1 MADGQRF
8 REEAI
13 ACHAFVPGEFNKSK
27 LRNNMTSVIDLFS
40 DETRRNPYP
49 IYAQLRSSSPVL
61 HLPPPVD
68 LWMIFDYD
76 GVKRALSDHES
87 FSSAVPAPKDWFLF
101 FDPPRHTKL
110 RALISGAFTPRVI
123 SNLEPRIRE
132 LSRELLDAAMKS
144 GEMDLAL
151 DYAVPLPMKVIAE
164 MVGIPAADWSR
175 FKSWSDGL
183 LKLSYSMRGM
193 EADAE
198 AATAL
203 SGFTAVTAEMNV
215 YLAEM
220 IEQRRAAPKDD
231 LLSRLI
237 AAEVDG
243 EQLSQSEILGFF
255 QLLIVGG
262 QETTTNLINNAILC
276 FIDWPEQL
284 TRLREVPEL
293 LPSAIEEVLRF
304 RSPIQW
310 LMRTPKHDIEMRG
323 TIIPAGKLVLAMVGS
338 ANRDPKHF
346 RDPDRFDIS
355 RHPNLHTAFGHG
367 IHSCLGAALARL
379 ESKIALSDL
388 LERADYF
395 KLASSEPWQPRK
407 ALHVHGPTRLPIH
420 FQAARTAPRANAH

>member
-1 MADGQRF
+1 
-8 REEAI
+8 
-13 ACHAFVPGEFNKSK
+13 
-27 LRNNMTSVIDLFS
+27 MTNVLDLFS

-49 IYAQLRSSSPVL
+49 LYDQLRSSSPVL

-110 RALISGAFTPRVI
+110 RTLISGAFTPRVI
-123 SNLEPRIRE
+123 ANLELRIRE
-132 LSRELLDAAMKS
+132 LSRELLDAAMKA
-144 GEMDLAL
+144 GEVDVAL

-164 MVGIPAADWSR
+164 MIGIPVADWSR
-175 FKSWSDGL
+175 FKGWSDGL

-198 AATAL
+198 AAKAM
-203 SGFTAVTAEMNV
+203 SGFTAVTAEMNG

-220 IEQRRAAPKDD
+220 IEQRRTVPKDD
-231 LLSRLI
+231 LLTRLI
-237 AAEVDG
+237 TAEVDG
-243 EQLSQSEILGFF
+243 QRLSHSEILGFF

-276 FIDWPEQL
+276 FIDRPDQL
-284 TRLREVPEL
+284 AQLRKTPEL

-310 LMRTPKHDIEMRG
+310 LMRTPKRDTEMHG
-323 TIIPAGKLVLAMVGS
+323 TMIPAGKLVLPMVGA
-338 ANRDPKHF
+338 ANRDPKQFH
-346 RDPDRFDIS
+346 DPDRFDIT
-355 RHPNLHTAFGHG
+355 RHPNLHIAFGHG
-367 IHSCLGAALARL
+367 IHSCLGAALARM
-379 ESKIALSDL
+379 ESRIALSDL
-388 LERADYF
+388 LERMSHF
-395 KLASSEPWQPRK
+395 RPASAAPWEPRK
-407 ALHVHGPTRLPIH
+407 ALHVHGPSRLPIH
-420 FQAARTAPRANAH
+420 FEAATRTAASSIAELGVST